1 VDVTAVS
8 FARDFRFG
16 NSRKRGIMRAA
27 TIGLI
32 SICVVPLFALP
43 AFAWGAKGHRIIGVL
58 AAKNFPAEIPEFLR
72 TQEAAARLGELAREP
87 DRSRGSGNPH
97 DQDRDPAHF
106 VGVSDDGTI
115 LGGPLLAQLP
125 ANREDYDNALRA
137 HGNDQ
142 YKAGWLPYSIMDGWQ
157 QLVKDFAL
165 WRADA
170 AGEKFAHDPAD
181 KEWFT
186 FDRRLRELITLRDL
200 GEWSHFVGDGSQPLH
215 ATVHFNGWG
224 DFPNPQSFTL
234 ATNFH
239 ARFETDFINANIS
252 KEDVAPLMA
261 APNQCHCSIQQHTAD
276 YLART
281 KTYVE
286 ETYRLDMGHGF
297 DNATPEAKR
306 FAAAR
311 LAEGAAMLRDM
322 VVDAWAASDDA
333 MLGYKPQISVKDI
346 EAGKADPKPI
356 LAN

>member
-1 VDVTAVS
+1 LY
-8 FARDFRFG
+8 
-16 NSRKRGIMRAA
+16 NSAEYRGRVLRRRLALAGLSLLVA
-27 TIGLI
+27 TLA
-32 SICVVPLFALP
+32 SEP
-43 AFAWGAKGHRIIGVL
+43 ASAWGAKGHRIIGVL
-58 AAKNFPAEIPEFLR
+58 AARNFPAEIPEFLR
-72 TQEAAARLGELAREP
+72 TKEAVARLGELGREP

-106 VGVSDDGTI
+106 VDVSEDGTI

-125 ANREDYDNALRA
+125 ANREDYDSALRA
-137 HGNDQ
+137 HGSDQ

-170 AGEKFAHDPAD
+170 AGEKFARDPAD
-181 KEWFT
+181 REWFT

-224 DFPNPQSFTL
+224 DFPNPQGFTL

-252 KEDVAPLMA
+252 EDDVALLMA
-261 APNQCHCSIQQHTAD
+261 SPNQCHCSIQQHTAS
-276 YLART
+276 YLTRT
-281 KTYVE
+281 QTYVV
-286 ETYRLDMGHGF
+286 ETYRLDQGHGF

-306 FAAAR
+306 FTAVR

-322 VVDAWAASDDA
+322 VTDAWEASADA
-333 MLGYKPQISVKDI
+333 MLGYKPQAGVKDI
-346 EAGKADPKPI
+346 EAGKIDPKS
-356 LAN
+356 LLVN

>member
-1 VDVTAVS
+1 MRTTIV
-8 FARDFRFG
+8 
-16 NSRKRGIMRAA
+16 GI
-27 TIGLI
+27 L
-32 SICVVPLFALP
+32 SVCLVPLSALP
-43 AFAWGAKGHRIIGVL
+43 AYAWGAKGHRIIGVL
-58 AAKNFPAEIPEFLR
+58 AARNFPSNIPEFLR
-72 TQEAAARLGELAREP
+72 TPEAIAGLGELAREP
-87 DRSRGSGNPH
+87 DRSRSSGNPH

-106 VGVSDDGTI
+106 VDVSDDGTI
-115 LGGPLLAQLP
+115 LGGPALVQLP
-125 ANREDYDNALRA
+125 ANREDYDTALRA
-137 HGNDQ
+137 HGSDQ

-165 WRADA
+165 WRADV

-181 KEWFT
+181 RDWFA

-224 DFPNPQSFTL
+224 NFPNPQSFTL

-252 KEDVAPLMA
+252 EDDVAPLA
-261 APNQCHCSIQQHTAD
+261 TPPNECHCSIQQRTAD

-286 ETYRLDMGHGF
+286 ETYRLDQNHEF
-297 DNATPEAKR
+297 DNATPAAKR
-306 FAAAR
+306 FTAAR
-311 LAEGAAMLRDM
+311 LAEAVSMLRDM
-322 VVDAWAASDDA
+322 VTDAWEASGYA
-333 MLGYKPQISVKDI
+333 MLGYKPQVSVKDI
-346 EAGKADPKPI
+346 EAGKVDPKPI